1 MIKALRIL
9 FYGDSN
15 VWGYRPEGGRIAASD
30 RFPAVAGSLIPEAE
44 ILENGAN
51 GRSSAFEHPVLPADL
66 LGGATFAG
74 IFREALPVDALV
86 IMLGTNDVL
95 PLLGLT
101 PSETAA
107 NLARIMRNAR
117 EIRPGIPILLVSPPA
132 PSPAAI
138 DWEVGMH
145 GGNRDVLGACQAE
158 ALAAAAQKEGAA
170 FLDARE
176 SVPVFGAGDG
186 FHLTVEEHKKLGLAV
201 GSALRKLL
209 EINARGAC

>member
-51 GRSSAFEHPVLPADL
+51 GRSSAFEHPVFPADL
-66 LGGATFAG
+66 LGGAAFAG

-107 NLARIMRNAR
+107 NLARIMRDAR
-117 EIRPGIPILLVSPPA
+117 ELRPGIPILLVSPPA

-145 GGNRDVLGACQAE
+145 GGNRAVLSANQAE
-158 ALAAAAQKEGAA
+158 ALAAAAQRKELP
-170 FLDARE
+170 FLTRGKASPSSE
-176 SVPVFGAGDG
+176 PETG
-186 FHLTVEEHKKLGLAV
+186 F
-201 GSALRKLL
+201 
-209 EINARGAC
+209 I

>member
-1 MIKALRIL
+1 MITALRIL

-15 VWGYRPEGGRIAASD
+15 VWGYRPEGARIASPD

-51 GRSSAFEHPVLPADL
+51 GRSSAFEHPVFPADL
-66 LGGATFAG
+66 LGGTTFAG
-74 IFREALPVDALV
+74 IFMEALPVDALV
-86 IMLGTNDVL
+86 IMLGTNDIL

-107 NLARIMRNAR
+107 NLARILRDAR
-117 EIRPGIPILLVSPPA
+117 KIRPGIPALLVSPPA

-138 DWEVGMH
+138 DREADMH
-145 GGNRDVLGACQAE
+145 GGDREVLGANQAE
-158 ALAAAAQKEGAA
+158 ALALVAQKEGAD
-170 FLDARE
+170 FLDARK
-176 SVPVFGAGDG
+176 SVPVFGSEDG

-209 EINARGAC
+209 GVNAQGTY

>member
-1 MIKALRIL
+1 
-9 FYGDSN
+9 
-15 VWGYRPEGGRIAASD
+15 
-30 RFPAVAGSLIPEAE
+30 
-44 ILENGAN
+44 
-51 GRSSAFEHPVLPADL
+51 
-66 LGGATFAG
+66 
-74 IFREALPVDALV
+74 
-86 IMLGTNDVL
+86 MLGTNDVL

-107 NLARIMRNAR
+107 NLARIMRDAR
-117 EIRPGIPILLVSPPA
+117 KIRPSIPILLVSPPA

-145 GGNRDVLGACQAE
+145 GGNRDVLGASQAE